1 MSEVFEGGIFGGTL
15 YADFYLGGKW
25 TGKQKA
31 GNATKFELKANAD
44 RKVLP
49 SNQRGSYGMALRV
62 ATIAKEADLNIDIND
77 PVREVFTVGFLGEAE
92 TIAITAG
99 SVTDEVVTAPMP
111 GKALELA
118 YREISAV
125 TVTRKN
131 GDDAAD
137 WAATTAIALGAYRVP
152 TVANDHFYKCTVAGS
167 TAGTEP
173 ASWSTDGST
182 VVDGTVTWKDM
193 GTIVAALN
201 TDYTIGVDGARLGW
215 IFLTDDTRLEFEEPL
230 SHDYTY
236 AARSGYRV
244 KGATQPVRKVRW
256 FLDGESLEDGRPV
269 YITVF
274 ETQAMPTNA
283 IDFLK
288 DDWQS
293 IGISATPIKPA
304 GGDCPWTIEYK
315 DV

>member
-1 MSEVFEGGIFGGTL
+1 MPAVFEGGIFGGTL
-15 YADFYLGGKW
+15 YADFYVAGKW

-49 SNQRGSYGMALRV
+49 SNQRGTYGMALRV
-62 ATIAKEADLNIDIND
+62 ATLAKDADLNIDIND
-77 PVREVFTVGFLGEAE
+77 PEREVFTVGFLGEAE

-99 SVTDEVVTAPMP
+99 SVTDEVKTAPQP
-111 GKALELA
+111 GKAYALN

-125 TVTRKN
+125 AIVRAN
-131 GDDAAD
+131 GDDAAA
-137 WAATTAIALGAYRVP
+137 WAATTAVALGAFRVP
-152 TVANDHFYKCTVAGS
+152 TAANTHFYKCTA
-167 TAGTEP
+167 AGTTA
-173 ASWSTDGST
+173 ASAPTWPTDGT
-182 VVDGTVTWKDM
+182 IVTDGTVTWKDM
-193 GTIVAALN
+193 GTIIAALN

-215 IFLTDDTRLEFEEPL
+215 ISLPDDSRMEFDEPL
-230 SHDYTY
+230 SHDYSY

-269 YITVF
+269 YIEVY

-283 IDFLK
+283 IDFLS
-288 DDWQS
+288 DNWQS
-293 IGISATPIKPA
+293 LSISATPIKPA
-304 GGDCPWTIEYK
+304 DKDCPWTIEYK
-315 DV
+315 DM

>member
-1 MSEVFEGGIFGGTL
+1 MPAVFEGGIFAGTL

-31 GNATKFELKANAD
+31 GNATKFELKADAD

-49 SNQRGSYGMALRV
+49 SKQRATYGMALRV
-62 ATIAKEADLNIDIND
+62 ATIAKESSLAIDIND
-77 PVREVFTVGFLGEAE
+77 PARDVFTVGFLGEAE
-92 TIAITAG
+92 NIAVTAG
-99 SVTDEVVTAPMP
+99 SVTDEVVNAPMP
-111 GKALELA
+111 GNALALA

-125 TVTRKN
+125 AMTREN

-137 WAATTAIALGAYRVP
+137 WAGTTAIALGAYRVP

-215 IFLTDDTRLEFEEPL
+215 IFLTDDTRIEFEEPL

-269 YITVF
+269 YVEVY

-283 IDFLK
+283 IDFLN

-304 GGDCPWTIEYK
+304 DKDCPWVIEYK

>member
-1 MSEVFEGGIFGGTL
+1 MGAFEGGIFAGTL

-49 SNQRGSYGMALRV
+49 SNQRGTYGMALRV
-62 ATIAKEADLNIDIND
+62 ATLNKEAELNIDIND
-77 PVREVFTVGFLGEAE
+77 PARDVFTVGFLGEAE
-92 TIAITAG
+92 NIAVTAG
-99 SVTDEVVTAPMP
+99 SVTDEVVNAPMP
-111 GKALELA
+111 GNALALA
-118 YREISAV
+118 YRDISAV
-125 TVTRKN
+125 TVTRNN

-152 TVANDHFYKCTVAGS
+152 TVANEHFYKCTA
-167 TAGTEP
+167 AGTTGGVAP
-173 ASWSTDGST
+173 TWPTDGST
-182 VVDGTVTWKDM
+182 VVDGTVTWQDM
-193 GTIVAALN
+193 GTIVAVLN

-215 IFLTDDTRLEFEEPL
+215 IFSTDDSRLEFEEPL

-269 YITVF
+269 YIEVY

-283 IDFLK
+283 IDFLS
-288 DDWQS
+288 DNWQS

-304 GGDCPWTIEYK
+304 DKDCPWTVEYK